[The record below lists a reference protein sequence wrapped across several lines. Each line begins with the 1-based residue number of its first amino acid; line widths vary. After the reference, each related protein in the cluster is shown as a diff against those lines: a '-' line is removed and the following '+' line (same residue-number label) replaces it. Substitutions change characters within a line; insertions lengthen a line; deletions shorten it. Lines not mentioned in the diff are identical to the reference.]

1 MNYDLCVLLNRILE
15 NAYDHLDEFPN
26 KSITKNQDYVDNF
39 FEQMNPELYLTTLE
53 DPSVD
58 HQVYSFWLYRNGK
71 ISKQLSDFETSAK
84 RIVKEL
90 ANLSYSNNPVLDL
103 LYFSGVI
110 KISLSLNKAIVVECC
125 IRPSLDQM
133 LTLKDLER
141 KILPNN
147 GVSIWRIYERKGKNN
162 FYEDFDLEKLH
173 SFKWSKIK

>member
-1 MNYDLCVLLNRILE
+1 
-15 NAYDHLDEFPN
+15 
-26 KSITKNQDYVDNF
+26 
-39 FEQMNPELYLTTLE
+39 
-53 DPSVD
+53 
-58 HQVYSFWLYRNGK
+58 
-71 ISKQLSDFETSAK
+71 
-84 RIVKEL
+84 
-90 ANLSYSNNPVLDL
+90 VLDL

-147 GVSIWRIYERKGKNN
+147 GVAIWRIYERKGKNN
-162 FYEDFDLEKLH
+162 FYEDSDLEKLH